1 MSCELH
7 ALSARLALS
16 WPNLEHP
23 TEQKM
28 SYQDNGWHIL
38 SGFSI
43 RLFHEK
49 IIRSTSMIPV
59 QESVF
64 HLVTSRCWATLSQAH
79 SIHRFFVIVIDVQQL
94 IGKRPQDLEEIPFGF
109 RITPNDFNG
118 FTWLDFPKCL
128 RNV

>member
-1 MSCELH
+1 
-7 ALSARLALS
+7 
-16 WPNLEHP
+16 
-23 TEQKM
+23 
-28 SYQDNGWHIL
+28 
-38 SGFSI
+38 
-43 RLFHEK
+43 
-49 IIRSTSMIPV
+49 MISV

-64 HLVTSRCWATLSQAH
+64 HLITSRRWATLSQVH
-79 SIHRFFVIVIDVQQL
+79 SIHRFFVIAIDVQKL